1 MSRDK
6 LNSENPTGADMFS
19 QYIRLGLFI
28 FFRDLGK
35 VKDKKQILKNS
46 NFPFLAYGR
55 KIKFLFQRHR
65 PIYKF

>member
-35 VKDKKQILKNS
+35 VKDKKQILSNS
-46 NFPFLAYGR
+46 NFPF
-55 KIKFLFQRHR
+55 
-65 PIYKF
+65 

>member
-19 QYIRLGLFI
+19 HNTQYIRLGLFI
-28 FFRDLGK
+28 FFRDLGQ

-46 NFPFLAYGR
+46 NFPG
-55 KIKFLFQRHR
+55 
-65 PIYKF
+65 